1 MTALLRRSLLLMLML
16 SLPFSGVAGPLLGMF
31 DPCPMQS
38 HEHHQ
43 MALQDQAGEHC
54 GHQAKP
60 QAKVVKLCK
69 SGHECQ
75 SSSMLVVLFG
85 KPMTLAVSIP
95 QRAHRSFESLSSG
108 TADVWRPPQV

>member
-1 MTALLRRSLLLMLML
+1 MTDLLRRSLLLMLML
-16 SLPFSGVAGPLLGMF
+16 SLPFSGVAAPLLGML

-43 MALQDQAGEHC
+43 MALQEQVGDHC
-54 GHQAKP
+54 DHQAKP

-75 SSSMLVVLFG
+75 SPSVLVVPSG
-85 KPMTLAVSIP
+85 KAMTLAVSRP
-95 QRAHRSFESLSSG
+95 QRAHLSFECLSSG